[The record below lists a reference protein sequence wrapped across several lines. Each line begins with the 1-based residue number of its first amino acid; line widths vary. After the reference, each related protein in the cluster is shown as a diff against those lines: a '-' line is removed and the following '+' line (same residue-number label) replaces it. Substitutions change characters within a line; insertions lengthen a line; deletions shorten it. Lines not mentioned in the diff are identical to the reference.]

1 MNPKNPVQ
9 SGKKS
14 KRHVMFRTKPK
25 QDREEYKLQALLSLS
40 LNKESGLPSY
50 CNSSS
55 EEHDCLRQILQQFFR
70 HFTRDWSSGLADSVI
85 HWPMLLTGILLRI
98 RRLAEPIE
106 IQGNMKGDES
116 IKFTYFSEFQDLL
129 TSVSMSLLRLAPG
142 PSTAYTPVV
151 PLRISFAMIWRWF
164 SLASG
169 MRRMTDLFSY
179 IVSPALNGTTCCTRP
194 PLLCL

>member
-55 EEHDCLRQILQQFFR
+55 EEHDCLCQILQQ
-70 HFTRDWSSGLADSVI
+70 HFTRDQSSGLADSVI
-85 HWPMLLTGILLRI
+85 HRPMLLTRLRI

-142 PSTAYTPVV
+142 PSTAFTPVV

>member
-55 EEHDCLRQILQQFFR
+55 EEHDCLCQILQQ
-70 HFTRDWSSGLADSVI
+70 HFTRDRSSGLADSVI
-85 HWPMLLTGILLRI
+85 HRLMLLTRLRI

-142 PSTAYTPVV
+142 PSTAFTPVV

>member
-1 MNPKNPVQ
+1 MMNPKNPVQ

-55 EEHDCLRQILQQFFR
+55 EEHDCLCQILQQ
-70 HFTRDWSSGLADSVI
+70 HFTRDRSSGLADSVI
-85 HWPMLLTGILLRI
+85 HRPMLLTRLRI

-106 IQGNMKGDES
+106 IQSNMKGDES

-142 PSTAYTPVV
+142 PSTAFTPVV
-151 PLRISFAMIWRWF
+151 PLRISFAMIWR
-164 SLASG
+164 
-169 MRRMTDLFSY
+169 
-179 IVSPALNGTTCCTRP
+179 
-194 PLLCL
+194 

>member
-1 MNPKNPVQ
+1 MNPKKPVK

-25 QDREEYKLQALLSLS
+25 QDREEYKLQALLSFS

-55 EEHDCLRQILQQFFR
+55 EEHDCLCQILQQPFR
-70 HFTRDWSSGLADSVI
+70 HFTHDRSSGLADSVI
-85 HWPMLLTGILLRI
+85 HRPMLLTRLRI

-129 TSVSMSLLRLAPG
+129 TSVSMSMLRLAPG
-142 PSTAYTPVV
+142 PSTAFTPAV

>member
-1 MNPKNPVQ
+1 MINPKNTVQ

-14 KRHVMFRTKPK
+14 KRHVMFRNKPK

-55 EEHDCLRQILQQFFR
+55 EEHDCLCQILQQ
-70 HFTRDWSSGLADSVI
+70 HFTRDRSSGLADSVI
-85 HWPMLLTGILLRI
+85 HRPMLLTRLRI

-142 PSTAYTPVV
+142 PSTAFTPVV